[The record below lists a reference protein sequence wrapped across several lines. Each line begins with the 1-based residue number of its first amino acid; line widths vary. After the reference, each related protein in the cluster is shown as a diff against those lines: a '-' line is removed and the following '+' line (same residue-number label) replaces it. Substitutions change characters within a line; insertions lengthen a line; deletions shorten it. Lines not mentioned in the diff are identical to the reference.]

1 MLAWAS
7 HSGRPAYRP
16 PSAKLETRHQERDR
30 AHAPSGKLLGVTVG
44 YAIRS
49 AVVIGWL
56 LNALLLERI
65 LTHGAITDISRVTQN
80 PPLFVTAV
88 GFLFVLSV
96 PTVIAVVAGVPVW
109 PRVSLAI
116 SVAYLVAGGWLRL
129 GNGDD
134 SGAAIVLTAL
144 VIAVLSLAA
153 VSQWPREPGN

>member
-1 MLAWAS
+1 MSTPTLTATLT
-7 HSGRPAYRP
+7 P
-16 PSAKLETRHQERDR
+16 PS
-30 AHAPSGKLLGVTVG
+30 
-44 YAIRS
+44 
-49 AVVIGWL
+49 
-56 LNALLLERI
+56 
-65 LTHGAITDISRVTQN
+65 
-80 PPLFVTAV
+80 
-88 GFLFVLSV
+88 
-96 PTVIAVVAGVPVW
+96 W